1 MIRRVTAIATSVL
14 ADAVRRKIVYVVVLF
29 AAIMA
34 VAIPSLPSYGVG
46 VVEGVYREVA
56 LTLTYVAVMAVTL
69 VLSANRVPSEI
80 ETRIVYNILARDV
93 RRAEYLIGTWLGIM
107 LTIGCVLLA
116 FLVIDIGVGW
126 ITYGEPMLQLW
137 QGVFSIWLEAGTVAA
152 FCVAVSAAAGPVI
165 VAVSAFVFLFAG
177 HVRSALLAADTLA
190 YRLYPSLDS
199 FNIINPVSHGVGVGP
214 VYLVSMILIFAG
226 WVAAL
231 LLVGVVLLNRR
242 DL

>member
-1 MIRRVTAIATSVL
+1 MIRRVWAIATSVL

-56 LTLTYVAVMAVTL
+56 LTLTYVAVMVVTL
-69 VLSANRVPSEI
+69 ALSANRVPSEI
-80 ETRIVYNILARDV
+80 ERRTVYNILARDV
-93 RRAEYLIGTWLGIM
+93 RRAEYLIGTWLGIV
-107 LTIGCVLLA
+107 LTIGSVLLA

-137 QGVFSIWLEAGTVAA
+137 QGVFAIWLEAGVVAA

-165 VAVSAFVFLFAG
+165 TVVSAFTFLFAG
-177 HVRSALLAADTLA
+177 HARSGLVTPGTLA
-190 YRLYPSLDS
+190 YRFYPSLDP
-199 FNIINPVSHGVGVGP
+199 FNIINPVSHGTGVSLWYLGTMLLIFVAWTVALLAMGVG
-214 VYLVSMILIFAG
+214 LFG
-226 WVAAL
+226 
-231 LLVGVVLLNRR
+231 RR